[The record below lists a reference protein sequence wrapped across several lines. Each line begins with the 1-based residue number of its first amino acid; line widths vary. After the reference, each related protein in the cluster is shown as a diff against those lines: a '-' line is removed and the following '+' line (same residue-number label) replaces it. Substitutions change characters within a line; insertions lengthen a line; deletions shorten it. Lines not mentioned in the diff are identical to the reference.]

1 VTLSDV
7 SSDSQGNT
15 SAASMLTDA
24 ASQALSDPRATLDT
38 LQVKVGQSAATTQQ
52 QEPAILLAKSALP
65 GRPSSAVAGSSV
77 AQMQRPSKVDV
88 HNPLAG
94 AVADLTIV
102 CPAVQASPGEAL
114 FATWMP
120 ATAPDSHAS
129 YRVQS
134 PAAYSTAIGARMDPL
149 ITSRLQTAQGVSAP
163 PSPVS
168 AAPCG
173 PASAVVSAA
182 ASMQQPN
189 PLLKLAPVRLTH
201 TDGVA
206 TVPQIKPSAFSL
218 SFHADGSG
226 LKFGGSSVKTQSDQV
241 PYTSGQKA
249 SKFDASSHV
258 PSSTSLTP
266 RSPGAV
272 PNSPG
277 AMPRSP
283 GAVPISCGTA
293 SRSPN
298 GELKGE
304 AACPAKWQSATEAV
318 SGQWRTWTAA
328 EASFKSLAVSAA
340 RMAT

>member
-1 VTLSDV
+1 
-7 SSDSQGNT
+7 
-15 SAASMLTDA
+15 M
-24 ASQALSDPRATLDT
+24 TLDI
-38 LQVKVGQSAATTQQ
+38 LQVKAGRSATTTQQ
-52 QEPAILLAKSALP
+52 REPAILLAKSALP

-77 AQMQRPSKVDV
+77 AQMQQPSKADV
-88 HNPLAG
+88 HNPPAG

-120 ATAPDSHAS
+120 ALAPDSHAS
-129 YRVQS
+129 YREQS
-134 PAAYSTAIGARMDPL
+134 PAAYGTATGARMDPL
-149 ITSRLQTAQGVSAP
+149 ITSRLQTAQGVSVP

-173 PASAVVSAA
+173 PASAAVSTA

-189 PLLKLAPVRLTH
+189 PLLKLAPVTLTH

-206 TVPQIKPSAFSL
+206 TVAQIKPSAFSL

-226 LKFGGSSVKTQSDQV
+226 LKFGGSSVKTQLDQV
-241 PYTSGQKA
+241 SFTSGQKA
-249 SKFDASSHV
+249 SKFDASSHL
-258 PSSTSLTP
+258 PSSTNLMP

-277 AMPRSP
+277 AMPKSLGAVPNSPGAMPRSP
-283 GAVPISCGTA
+283 VAVPISCGTA
-293 SRSPN
+293 SRGLN

-304 AACPAKWQSATEAV
+304 AACPAKWQSAIEAV

-328 EASFKSLAVSAA
+328 EASFKSLAASAA

>member
-1 VTLSDV
+1 MA
-7 SSDSQGNT
+7 G
-15 SAASMLTDA
+15 
-24 ASQALSDPRATLDT
+24 
-38 LQVKVGQSAATTQQ
+38 
-52 QEPAILLAKSALP
+52 
-65 GRPSSAVAGSSV
+65 SAVA
-77 AQMQRPSKVDV
+77 QLQRPSKVDV
-88 HNPLAG
+88 HNPPAG
-94 AVADLTIV
+94 AVADV
-102 CPAVQASPGEAL
+102 AAVRHAVQASPGQAL
-114 FATWMP
+114 FATWLP
-120 ATAPDSHAS
+120 ATGPDSRAS
-129 YRVQS
+129 CQVQS
-134 PAAYSTAIGARMDPL
+134 PATCSIATGAGMDPL
-149 ITSRLQTAQGVSAP
+149 ITSRLQTAQGLSAP

-173 PASAVVSAA
+173 PASAVVSSAA
-182 ASMQQPN
+182 FMQQPN
-189 PLLKLAPVRLTH
+189 PLLKLAPVTLTH

-206 TVPQIKPSAFSL
+206 AVAQIKPSAFSL

-241 PYTSGQKA
+241 SIASGQKA

-266 RSPGAV
+266 KSPGTVPNSPGAM
-272 PNSPG
+272 PKSLGAAPHSPG

-328 EASFKSLAVSAA
+328 EASFKSLAASAA

>member
-1 VTLSDV
+1 MTISDV
-7 SSDSQGNT
+7 SHDT
-15 SAASMLTDA
+15 SAASMLTHA
-24 ASQALSDPRATLDT
+24 ASQALPDPRAILDT
-38 LQVKVGQSAATTQQ
+38 LQVKVGQPAAMIQQ
-52 QEPAILLAKSALP
+52 QEPATSLAKSARP
-65 GRPSSAVAGSSV
+65 GRPSSAVAGSSI
-77 AQMQRPSKVDV
+77 AQMQRLSKVDV
-88 HNPLAG
+88 RNPLAG

-129 YRVQS
+129 CQVQS
-134 PAAYSTAIGARMDPL
+134 PAACSTATGARMAPL

-168 AAPCG
+168 AAICD

-182 ASMQQPN
+182 ASMQQAN
-189 PLLKLAPVRLTH
+189 PLLKLAPVTH
-201 TDGVA
+201 THTGGVA
-206 TVPQIKPSAFSL
+206 TVAQNSPSAFSL

-226 LKFGGSSVKTQSDQV
+226 LKFAGSAVKTESDQV
-241 PYTSGQKA
+241 SLTPGQKA
-249 SKFDASSHV
+249 SKVDASSHV
-258 PSSTSLTP
+258 LSSTSTTP

-277 AMPRSP
+277 AVPKNL

-304 AACPAKWQSATEAV
+304 AACPAKWQSATGAL

-328 EASFKSLAVSAA
+328 EASFKSLAASAA
-340 RMAT
+340 SVAT